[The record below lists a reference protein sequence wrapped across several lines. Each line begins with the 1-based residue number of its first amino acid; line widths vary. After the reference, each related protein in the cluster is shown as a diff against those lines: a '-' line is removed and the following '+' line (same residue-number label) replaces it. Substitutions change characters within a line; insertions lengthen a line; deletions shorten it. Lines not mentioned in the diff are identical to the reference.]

1 MNTKED
7 IALCKLININTVHT
21 TTILEQDMF
30 DAVILVDGGE
40 EVQIELEL
48 AMRERRSRKRHWFVN
63 KVMTD

>member
-1 MNTKED
+1 M
-7 IALCKLININTVHT
+7 
-21 TTILEQDMF
+21 LEQDMF

-63 KVMTD
+63 KVMSDD